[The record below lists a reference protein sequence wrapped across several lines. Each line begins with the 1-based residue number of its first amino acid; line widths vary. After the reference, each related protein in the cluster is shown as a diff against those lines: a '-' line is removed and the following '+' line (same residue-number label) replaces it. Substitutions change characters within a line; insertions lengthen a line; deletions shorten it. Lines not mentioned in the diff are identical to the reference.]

1 MFTFQKPTPTFSP
14 FIEPSRWIPSLYGFT
29 YLKFFYQAGVYP
41 TTWPCIAS
49 NRGFPSCFTRTPST
63 TLSQPQGAQSSV
75 QGRRRDFLQKNV
87 RPLPGG
93 AWQRGGCHCWK
104 VEFLSVAICS
114 SQIKDNT
121 EVRVKV
127 PNHCSKGKLK
137 TKQNRSWLDL
147 PSFCGI
153 LILHHLSWAVVPSFP
168 VFPLPLVLNITFKKS
183 ILWTLGASS
192 FSGLNLRVTGTWHLF
207 CRLKT

>member
-1 MFTFQKPTPTFSP
+1 MDLLIWNSFIRQVYILPRDLALPQTEASP
-14 FIEPSRWIPSLYGFT
+14 AVSQEHLLP
-29 YLKFFYQAGVYP
+29 
-41 TTWPCIAS
+41 
-49 NRGFPSCFTRTPST
+49 

>member
-1 MFTFQKPTPTFSP
+1 MDLLIWNSFIRQVYILPRDLALPQTEASP
-14 FIEPSRWIPSLYGFT
+14 AVSQEHLLP
-29 YLKFFYQAGVYP
+29 
-41 TTWPCIAS
+41 
-49 NRGFPSCFTRTPST
+49 

-137 TKQNRSWLDL
+137 TKQELIRSAFFLWY
-147 PSFCGI
+147 I
-153 LILHHLSWAVVPSFP
+153 
-168 VFPLPLVLNITFKKS
+168 NITSSLLSSGS
-183 ILWTLGASS
+183 IISCFPPSPGSEHN
-192 FSGLNLRVTGTWHLF
+192 F
-207 CRLKT
+207 